1 MCVRVGANTWISP
14 RRVHTSLQLDRLIT
28 RDPLVTD
35 TCLGVDIHCIRV
47 GYSSSF
53 HRMGDIQTRPFSKN
67 YRFVFGRRVEPAI
80 SHHGFSQRSYQS
92 ICHWHWH
99 CGSMRYWPGAYEEE
113 EEGESPR

>member
-35 TCLGVDIHCIRV
+35 TCLGGDIHCIRV

-67 YRFVFGRRVEPAI
+67 YRFVFGRSVERAI
-80 SHHGFSQRSYQS
+80 SAHGRTAVLLISLSLALALRFYALLARSL
-92 ICHWHWH
+92 
-99 CGSMRYWPGAYEEE
+99 
-113 EEGESPR
+113 